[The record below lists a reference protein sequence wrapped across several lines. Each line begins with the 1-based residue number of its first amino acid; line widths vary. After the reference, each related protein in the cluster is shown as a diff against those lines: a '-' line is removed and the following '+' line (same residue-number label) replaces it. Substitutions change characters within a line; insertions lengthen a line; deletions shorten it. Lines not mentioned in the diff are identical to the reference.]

1 MKPLPPPCFCR
12 TQGDSEHQ
20 NVMESQLQ
28 QFCRSGVTEEDVILM
43 PQQHDQFLLLCVLV
57 DYRWQILCTQIRIS
71 KKLYPISIATKAY
84 PSLCPCLC
92 CLNFRHRISHS
103 GIMPTQPAH
112 SFADPFS
119 KFHKISVPP
128 SNNKGCSCWLSWS
141 NIASSFCLPSH
152 LPFSLHK

>member
-1 MKPLPPPCFCR
+1 MKPLPPSCFCR

-57 DYRWQILCTQIRIS
+57 DYRWQILCIQIRIS

-103 GIMPTQPAH
+103 GIMPTHLYLPIPLLIHSLNSTKSVSLPQITAARVAH
-112 SFADPFS
+112 A
-119 KFHKISVPP
+119 
-128 SNNKGCSCWLSWS
+128 G
-141 NIASSFCLPSH
+141 
-152 LPFSLHK
+152 